1 MKIISSLITGIMYS
15 IVLLLLLALVGGTIL
30 LLGPLFIDVYNS
42 ELLADYPPALRI
54 LVLSGV
60 ALYGIE
66 LAKK

>member
-1 MKIISSLITGIMYS
+1 MNIIANILQGIMYS
-15 IVLLLLLALVGGTIL
+15 IVLLLMLALVVGTIL
-30 LLGPLFIDVYNS
+30 LTGPLFVDLYNS